1 MVSDSLVQSPGTAY
15 RLIYLQHHTTDA
27 DALTV
32 AHECTFLV
40 HIWTRGSLGR
50 CEEFHFRLDLLCQ
63 CVCSVLFDSQEHVA
77 CDNVITDGRL
87 RIFTKVFGNKKLVPR
102 PPSGAKLNC
111 MATCLTFSM
120 HAISA
125 YHGQPPEYRRTP
137 GNGII
142 SPLFALCLRVARH
155 FNSKKTSVQSKLV
168 KDRIAAA

>member
-1 MVSDSLVQSPGTAY
+1 MCL
-15 RLIYLQHHTTDA
+15 
-27 DALTV
+27 
-32 AHECTFLV
+32 
-40 HIWTRGSLGR
+40 
-50 CEEFHFRLDLLCQ
+50 
-63 CVCSVLFDSQEHVA
+63 CSVLFDSQEHVA

-111 MATCLTFSM
+111 VATCLAFSM

-142 SPLFALCLRVARH
+142 SPLFALCIRVARH